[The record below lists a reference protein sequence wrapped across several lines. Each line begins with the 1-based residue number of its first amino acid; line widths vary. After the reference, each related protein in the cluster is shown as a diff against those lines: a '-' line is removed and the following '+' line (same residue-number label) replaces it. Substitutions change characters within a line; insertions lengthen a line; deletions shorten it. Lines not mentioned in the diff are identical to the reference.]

1 MSQCCTLR
9 SSVVEC
15 SVQHMEREAEKLL
28 EAGVSLLSHKAAGLG
43 SGVHQSPTSEDMES
57 HMLSLKVG
65 PPQPTCR
72 VLLYRWLKF
81 GQRMLVDTSARAHA
95 CMDRRYTAHSLTHA
109 LTHARTHA
117 RTHSP
122 LCPAHLRACARVR
135 E

>member
-65 PPQPTCR
+65 SPQPTCR
-72 VLLYRWLKF
+72 VLLYRCLKF
-81 GQRMLVDTSARAHA
+81 GQFMLVDTYARAHA
-95 CMDRRYTAHSLTHA
+95 CMDRRYTRSLTHA
-109 LTHARTHA
+109 ITRARTHA
-117 RTHSP
+117 LTSI
-122 LCPAHLRACARVR
+122 PAHLRVRACVR